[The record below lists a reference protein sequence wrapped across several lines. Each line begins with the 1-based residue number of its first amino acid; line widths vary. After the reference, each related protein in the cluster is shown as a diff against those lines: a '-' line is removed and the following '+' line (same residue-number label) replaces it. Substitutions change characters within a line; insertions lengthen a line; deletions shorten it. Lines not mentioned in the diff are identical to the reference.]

1 VLLLK
6 GKERKR
12 RLQLRL
18 ELVPGREPIE
28 MLVVEK
34 VK

>member
-1 VLLLK
+1 MLDHP
-6 GKERKR
+6 G
-12 RLQLRL
+12 L
-18 ELVPGREPIE
+18 ELVTTNMPIE